1 MSEIRVD
8 TITEKTS
15 GAGTTVSNLKNPNE
29 PFRNLIINGDFRV
42 FQRASGS
49 TAVGNGTYSTADRFK
64 THFSNDGAATTQQH
78 TLSDADRAT
87 TGHSFAWQWDVG
99 TADTSLAAG
108 QLAYF
113 RQFIEA
119 QNCSG
124 LAYGSSAAKTA
135 YLSFWVKSSKTGT
148 YCCTIH
154 KHDSTTY
161 NLPIEYTISS
171 ADTWEHKTLTI
182 SPTAGSTSL
191 ITGSGGDIAQDN
203 GKGIIIDW
211 WLASGSDYTGG
222 TNNTWSSNTNHLAT
236 TNQVNW
242 LDSTS
247 NDFYITGIQFET
259 DAPTDF
265 EHLPYDVQLQ
275 RCSRYF
281 QTLHLSSNGI
291 MTAQATATTN
301 THLGFQHPNGEMRT
315 SPTVTL
321 PTAGNSSNTTA
332 FLTAPGAYPSTIG
345 SHAASVVSQHLV
357 RIDGTS
363 YSANFVA
370 GNTSLFYSNGTN
382 TFKMDAEL

>member
-1 MSEIRVD
+1 MSQTKVE
-8 TITEKTS
+8 
-15 GAGTTVSNLKNPNE
+15 A
-29 PFRNLIINGDFRV
+29 PFVANNFAHFKNLIINGDFRI

-64 THFSNDGAATTQQH
+64 THFSNDGAATTQQY
-78 TLSDADRAT
+78 TMSDADRAT

-99 TADTSLAAG
+99 TADTSLASG

-124 LAYGSSAAKTA
+124 LAYGSSAAKTLT
-135 YLSFWVKSSKTGT
+135 LSFWVKSSKTGT

-161 NLPIEYTISS
+161 NLPIEYSISS
-171 ADTWEHKTLTI
+171 ADTWEHKTLVI

-242 LDSTS
+242 LDSTD
-247 NDFYITGIQFET
+247 NDFFITGIQFEIG
-259 DAPTDF
+259 DQATDF
-265 EHLPYDVQLQ
+265 EHLPFDIQLTRCLRYYYDLASMGIISPGAPTYICNCTYYVASVMFGFLHFPTVM
-275 RCSRYF
+275 RTEP
-281 QTLHLSSNGI
+281 TL
-291 MTAQATATTN
+291 TTTN
-301 THLGFQHPNGEMRT
+301 ASNTFYFYRDNQGDGLDDLSLNSQSNFAGVM
-315 SPTVTL
+315 VTNDTDVSG
-321 PTAGNSSNTTA
+321 TAGQAGGLYLNSGKICN
-332 FLTAPGAYPSTIG
+332 F
-345 SHAASVVSQHLV
+345 
-357 RIDGTS
+357 
-363 YSANFVA
+363 SAEF
-370 GNTSLFYSNGTN
+370 
-382 TFKMDAEL
+382 

>member
-1 MSEIRVD
+1 MSQTKVE
-8 TITEKTS
+8 
-15 GAGTTVSNLKNPNE
+15 A
-29 PFRNLIINGDFRV
+29 PFVANNFAHFKNLIINGDFRV

-99 TADTSLAAG
+99 TADTSLASG

-124 LAYGSSAAKTA
+124 LAYGSSAAKTLT
-135 YLSFWVKSSKTGT
+135 LSFWVKSAKTGT
-148 YCCTIH
+148 YCCTIE

-161 NLPIEYTISS
+161 NLPLEYTISS
-171 ADTWEHKTLTI
+171 ADTWEFKTLVV

-191 ITGSGGDIAQDN
+191 ITGSAGDITQDN
-203 GKGIIIDW
+203 GKGITLYW
-211 WLASGSDYTGG
+211 WLAAGSDYTGG

-247 NDFYITGIQFET
+247 NDWFITGIQFEIG
-259 DAPTDF
+259 DQATDF
-265 EHLPYDVQLQ
+265 EHLPFDVQLQ
-275 RCSRYF
+275 RCQRYCQKWDF
-281 QTLHLSSNGI
+281 TDSAGMASIGRTLSSNRVDLWF
-291 MTAQATATTN
+291 TPK
-301 THLGFQHPNGEMRT
+301 LEMRAEVDAI
-315 SPTVTL
+315 SDSL
-321 PTAGNSSNTTA
+321 TT
-332 FLTAPGAYPSTIG
+332 STIYRG
-345 SHAASVVSQHLV
+345 
-357 RIDGTS
+357 DGTRHDS
-363 YSANFVA
+363 TTQTGTALVNASKAAFGVRKTYSDTIEGDNLVSTQF
-370 GNTSLFYSNGTN
+370 GGTLIA
-382 TFKMDAEL
+382 TCEL